1 MFTFYTKIDMYNFYN
16 VSFRL
21 LLKFITQKKGYVPIL
36 FLMSDKYYNNFVSE
50 NKLIRELWLKN

>member
-1 MFTFYTKIDMYNFYN
+1 MFLSDYYLIYR
-16 VSFRL
+16 S
-21 LLKFITQKKGYVPIL
+21 KKGYVPIL

>member
-1 MFTFYTKIDMYNFYN
+1 MYNFYN
-16 VSFRL
+16 VSFGL